1 MCSNL
6 ISRVHTRY
14 KRHSPLPFSC
24 LQLIVNVFT
33 RGKYHVFGGGAAT
46 MRMISKVV
54 GLTWLMA
61 ACGGGDAGTDNQQRT
76 GGPEQQPA
84 QGADAPASNAPAG
97 TGKTHNVNMVL
108 EGSSYK
114 YVPDQLT
121 VGPNDLIRYHN
132 KSGGPHNVA
141 FYEDSIPKGAQSA
154 ISIPEP
160 MAPLSSKL
168 AVNPDEV
175 LEVKLNNAPKGE
187 YKYYCTPHLAMGMKA
202 KLTVQ

>member
-1 MCSNL
+1 
-6 ISRVHTRY
+6 
-14 KRHSPLPFSC
+14 
-24 LQLIVNVFT
+24 
-33 RGKYHVFGGGAAT
+33 
-46 MRMISKVV
+46 MRMTSMVS
-54 GLTWLMA
+54 GLAIVLV
-61 ACGGGDAGTDNQQRT
+61 ACGGERKAGDQQT
-76 GGPEQQPA
+76 TATPDQPA
-84 QGADAPASNAPAG
+84 PAANAPAANAPAG
-97 TGKTHNVNMVL
+97 PGKTHDVNMVL

-154 ISIPEP
+154 ISVPEP
-160 MAPLSSKL
+160 LAPLSSKL
-168 AVNPDEV
+168 AVTPDEI
-175 LEVKLNNAPKGE
+175 LEVKLNNAPRGE

>member
-1 MCSNL
+1 MVSGL
-6 ISRVHTRY
+6 A
-14 KRHSPLPFSC
+14 
-24 LQLIVNVFT
+24 IVLV
-33 RGKYHVFGGGAAT
+33 
-46 MRMISKVV
+46 
-54 GLTWLMA
+54 
-61 ACGGGDAGTDNQQRT
+61 ACGGERKAGDQQT
-76 GGPEQQPA
+76 TATPDQPA
-84 QGADAPASNAPAG
+84 PAANAPAANAPAG
-97 TGKTHNVNMVL
+97 PGKTHDVNMVL

-154 ISIPEP
+154 ISVPEP
-160 MAPLSSKL
+160 LAPLSSKL
-168 AVNPDEV
+168 AVTPDEI
-175 LEVKLNNAPKGE
+175 LEVKLNNAPRGE